1 MALKD
6 INKEALDDVDVL
18 LSTIDQLFSD
28 VKLEFSDDG
37 IKDKNTDR
45 EKPTADSLLNEGYA
59 EPQIDEIFEG
69 YNQGIDPHVYMVK
82 EFNWKQMRE
91 IRMGLVQGLDI
102 SKYCNLLYTAG
113 QMKEIRLGL
122 ENGIDV
128 DSYAKLIY
136 STTDMHNIR
145 LKLSEQAYQ
154 NRPELFEKTIVDAD
168 TGLTVVIGADCMYA
182 YIIITDTSKVDNYS
196 KRQIINLLKLYG
208 VTYGYVDSGL
218 TKVTLNNLKNVKI
231 LVAAGIKPTKGKDG
245 YYELLFD
252 NTSVRNPV
260 ELEDGRVDYTNVV
273 VENLVYSGQVLAKY
287 HHALAGVPGRTVT
300 DVPVDGIKGDELKK
314 LKGHAIRYDDETE
327 SYIATDEGFVFYNED
342 TYTLNIWRDYVI
354 NGDVN
359 CYNGNINVDGRL
371 HINGSVGDDTVI
383 TAKGDIIVEGFV
395 AGARLKSGQ
404 NIIIRSGVNANSKG
418 FIIAD
423 GAVMGNFFENAV
435 IAAKG
440 NIESNYFLNCDIQT
454 DGKVVAKGNK
464 SRIMGGSV
472 KAAVGIESAYIGNYG
487 ASSVFIDVGNITWI
501 NSRVSGCQEMLYKV
515 EEELSQ
521 LNIGKY
527 KIEAKIPVDELNGS
541 SIYQRTL
548 QAIQIK
554 TDERKDLS
562 YEVARLQRVAKAAN
576 KAYINVKIEMQQ
588 DSKVVLGGKVR
599 RFKGDVR
606 HMTLTRN
613 R

>member
-6 INKEALDDVDVL
+6 IDKEALDDVEVL
-18 LSTIDQLFSD
+18 LSTIDQLFDD
-28 VKLEFSDDG
+28 VVIDG
-37 IKDKNTDR
+37 NTEDIGKKADKR
-45 EKPTADSLLNEGYA
+45 PTPDSLSDEGYS
-59 EPQIDEIFEG
+59 ESQIEEILEG
-69 YNQGIDPHVYMVK
+69 YEQGINPHVYMVK

-91 IRMGLVQGLDI
+91 IRMGIIQGLDI
-102 SKYCNLLYTAG
+102 SKYCNRLYSAG

-122 ENGIDV
+122 ENGLDV

-136 STTDMHNIR
+136 STTDMHNRR

-154 NRPELFEKTIVDAD
+154 DRPELFEKTIVDKD

-182 YIIITDTSKVDNYS
+182 YIIITDSSHIENYS
-196 KRQIINLLKLYG
+196 KRQIINLLRLYG
-208 VTYGYVDSGL
+208 VTYGYVDSGI
-218 TKVTLNNLKNVKI
+218 TKVTMNQLKNVEI

-245 YYELLFD
+245 YFELLFD
-252 NTSVRNPV
+252 DTSVRSPL

-273 VENLVYSGQVLAKY
+273 VESLVYNGQILARY
-287 HHALAGVPGRTVT
+287 HHAVAGVPGRTVT
-300 DVPVDGIKGDELKK
+300 DVAVDGINGEELKE
-314 LKGHAIRYDDETE
+314 LKGHAIRYDAETE
-327 SYIATDEGFVFYNED
+327 SYIATDEGFVFYNEE
-342 TYTLNIWRDYVI
+342 TSTLNVWRDYVI

-395 AGARLKSGQ
+395 AGAKLKSGQ

-418 FIIAD
+418 FIVAD
-423 GAVMGNFFENAV
+423 GAVMGNFFENAIV
-435 IAAKG
+435 AAKG

-454 DGKVVAKGNK
+454 DGKVISKGNK
-464 SRIMGGSV
+464 SRIMGGNI
-472 KAAVGIESAYIGNYG
+472 KAAVGIESSYIGSYG
-487 ASSVFIDVGNITWI
+487 ASSVFIDVGNIAWI
-501 NSRVSGCQEMLYKV
+501 NGRVAGCQEALYKV

-527 KIEAKIPVDELNGS
+527 KIEAKLSVDELNNS
-541 SIYQRTL
+541 TIYQRIL

-554 TDERKDLS
+554 TEERKDLS
-562 YEVARLQRVAKAAN
+562 YEIARLQRVANAAE
-576 KAYINVKIEMQQ
+576 KAYINVRIEMQQ
-588 DSKVVLGGKVR
+588 DSRVILGGKVR

-606 HMTLTRN
+606 HMRLTRN